1 MSVVSVEAL
10 EEEYGN
16 FHKHFSLPVKPGND
30 IPEIPFNLD
39 DLTDSEL
46 MSYYSKYTA
55 WLNYA
60 KAQLVLAEI
69 AEENTANDLD
79 FAKASTLINQWDAKI
94 KGELVTIAKAK
105 SSVSEGVL
113 NAQNAY
119 TKARAYRKL
128 VDTVFDRCERG
139 SHLLSRELSRRISIA
154 PHEKK
159 LYKYIP

>member
-1 MSVVSVEAL
+1 MTIESL
-10 EEEYGN
+10 EIEYSN
-16 FHKHFSLPVKPGND
+16 FHEHFSLPSRPGNE

-39 DLTDSEL
+39 DLTDSQL
-46 MSYYSKYTA
+46 MQCYAEYTA

-69 AEENTANDLD
+69 AEESASNDLD
-79 FAKASTLINQWDAKI
+79 FAKASTLINQWDSKT

-105 SSVSEGVL
+105 SSVSEVVL

-139 SHLLSRELSRRISIA
+139 SHLLSRELSRRISVA

>member
-1 MSVVSVEAL
+1 MSIESLEVEYAD
-10 EEEYGN
+10 
-16 FHKHFSLPVKPGND
+16 FHEHFSLPARPGNE

-39 DLTDSEL
+39 DLTDSQL
-46 MSYYSKYTA
+46 MNYYAQYTA

-60 KAQLVLAEI
+60 KSQLVLAEI
-69 AEENTANDLD
+69 AEENASNDLD

-105 SSVSEGVL
+105 SSVSEIVM

-139 SHLLSRELSRRISIA
+139 SHLLSRELSRRISVA